1 MRNHYR
7 LKLNYMIRHAG
18 VFTVDLPL
26 IWWLFVR
33 TDNTEPPV
41 LMLFMTPIGIRTR
54 DHETPDPRTPDPEV
68 LHAVMNVRAL
78 IFAPTVHTL
87 AVRRVAEGIMKR
99 SFDQRPA
106 FFRRQES
113 KAPNDSLHL
122 IVLLPTPTPDSLHL
136 IAYT

>member
-87 AVRRVAEGIMKR
+87 AVRRVAEGIMKDLSIR
-99 SFDQRPA
+99 GPHSFADKSQ
-106 FFRRQES
+106 
-113 KAPNDSLHL
+113 K
-122 IVLLPTPTPDSLHL
+122 LPM